1 MVAHA
6 LMSGVRTVAS
16 VAAAAVRPV
25 ILAAESGGSS
35 AATGVLTEAMT
46 QAIQS
51 GFDSL
56 AATVTQV
63 TLLAVPVTV
72 SVIAL
77 TGGVRYAL
85 KKVRGVI
92 ASAA

>member
-1 MVAHA
+1 MNLESLVTMA
-6 LMSGVRTVAS
+6 AS
-16 VAAAAVRPV
+16 EGPAAVK
-25 ILAAESGGSS
+25 
-35 AATGVLTEAMT
+35 GVLDASTL
-46 QAIQS
+46 QVLQS

-56 AATVTQV
+56 SATVNQV
-63 TLLAVPVTV
+63 LVIAVPCAVGI
-72 SVIAL
+72 IAL

>member
-1 MVAHA
+1 MPFLA
-6 LMSGVRTVAS
+6 MIAS
-16 VAAAAVRPV
+16 STP
-25 ILAAESGGSS
+25 
-35 AATGVLTEAMT
+35 TGVLSDAM
-46 QAIQS
+46 IQVIQG

-56 AATVTQV
+56 SATVSQV
-63 TLLAVPVTV
+63 LVV
-72 SVIAL
+72 SVPCAVGIIAL

>member
-1 MVAHA
+1 MVAHVV
-6 LMSGVRTVAS
+6 MSGVQ
-16 VAAAAVRPV
+16 AAASAVRPV
-25 ILAAESGGSS
+25 ILAASEGASS
-35 AATGVLTEAMT
+35 VSGVLTEAMT
-46 QAIQS
+46 QSIQS
-51 GFDSL
+51 GFDTL

-63 TLLAVPVTV
+63 TLISVPVTV
-72 SVIAL
+72 SIIAL

>member
-1 MVAHA
+1 MAFLTMVAT
-6 LMSGVRTVAS
+6 GT
-16 VAAAAVRPV
+16 
-25 ILAAESGGSS
+25 
-35 AATGVLTEAMT
+35 TGVLTEAML
-46 QAIQS
+46 QAIQG

-56 AATVTQV
+56 QATVSQV
-63 TLLAVPVTV
+63 LVV
-72 SVIAL
+72 SVPASVAIIAL

>member
-1 MVAHA
+1 MVAQTI
-6 LMSGVRTVAS
+6 MSGVHTVAS

-25 ILAAESGGSS
+25 ILAESGGASS
-35 AATGVLTEAMT
+35 ATGVLTDAMT

>member
-1 MVAHA
+1 MFAQA
-6 LMSGVRTVAS
+6 IST
-16 VAAAAVRPV
+16 AAFAVRSAV
-25 ILAAESGGSS
+25 F
-35 AATGVLTEAMT
+35 AATSGTPAASGVLTEAMT

-56 AATVTQV
+56 SATVTQV
-63 TLLAVPVTV
+63 ILISVPVSV
-72 SVIAL
+72 SIIAL